1 MVMFTFTRI
10 HEQCNV
16 YIYKNTWTLNGNVY
30 IYKNTWTLNGNVY
43 IYKNTW
49 TLVMFTFTRI
59 HGH

>member
-30 IYKNTWTLNGNVY
+30 IYKNTWTLNGNEY
-43 IYKNTW
+43 MDN
-49 TLVMFTFTRI
+49 VMFTFTRI
-59 HGH
+59 HGN

>member
-10 HEQCNV
+10 HGLHLHM
-16 YIYKNTWTLNGNVY
+16 NTGNVY

-49 TLVMFTFTRI
+49 
-59 HGH
+59 HKW